1 MLQTPQWACVGLMKA
16 LAMQYM
22 LLIYEPEKAYESEA
36 GQASLM
42 EIVGKHMALSA
53 RMRDA
58 GVMVSGDGLQGAAT
72 ATTVVTGA
80 GGVQTLHD
88 GPFAETREQ
97 LGGYYL
103 VQVESLDE
111 ALVWARQ
118 IPVIE
123 GGKVEVRPV
132 MVY

>member
-1 MLQTPQWACVGLMKA
+1 
-16 LAMQYM
+16 MQYM
-22 LLIYEPEKAYESEA
+22 LLIYEPEEHYANAEPALLK
-36 GQASLM
+36 

-53 RMRDA
+53 ELREK
-58 GVMVSGDGLQGAAT
+58 GLLLGGDGLQGVET

-80 GGVQTLHD
+80 DGSQSLHD

-103 VQVESLDE
+103 VDVPDLDA
-111 ALVWARQ
+111 ALGWARR
-118 IPVIE
+118 IPVVP

-132 MVY
+132 MIY

>member
-1 MLQTPQWACVGLMKA
+1 
-16 LAMQYM
+16 MQYM
-22 LLIYEPEKAYESEA
+22 LLIYEPEKTYEGEA
-36 GQASLM
+36 GQATLM

-58 GVMVSGDGLQGAAT
+58 GVMVSGDGLQGAET

-80 GGVQTLHD
+80 GGAQTLHD